1 MTPAVTI
8 EMVLEPPPAPPATIG
23 IHDKIP
29 VWSELKTDVP
39 VAPDI
44 GAAEGS
50 TYVVF
55 PAEAGALIPI

>member
-1 MTPAVTI
+1 M
-8 EMVLEPPPAPPATIG
+8 
-23 IHDKIP
+23 P

-39 VAPDI
+39 VPPDI

-55 PAEAGALIPI
+55 PADAGALKPI